1 MPPLEGALD
10 ARAGSLWHKTDGE
23 AIPRNSPRHRGGSVW
38 YDGLSWYNTGWL
50 LTLEM
55 IGDNSEHHLSLPVV
69 AGCDDSQ
76 QIVTGFRFLSFYRG
90 QASFHHNEL

>member
-1 MPPLEGALD
+1 MPELVLYGIRLMAKQFLGTVLD
-10 ARAGSLWHKTDGE
+10 IEVDHSGVMVCHGIMS
-23 AIPRNSPRHRGGSVW
+23 
-38 YDGLSWYNTGWL
+38 NTGWL

-69 AGCDDSQ
+69 RGCDDSQ